1 MMKNTTVIYVQM
13 IRSLCIQLL
22 QEMDTDNINRIQKT
36 ARADCKEN
44 NGLRFTRLKGLK
56 KNQQN
61 AWLIFACH
69 NLKKMSLW
77 RGKYR
82 RKPSKNS
89 IYPSKYTKKT
99 ISFRKLPIYNKKP
112 MSLRKRYRLLSTI
125 CKLDT
130 QLFLL
135 FHKPFF
141 FDRIKMAFGEAY
153 MKKTNYVKDVLVV
166 LLGNFMVAV
175 SVAFFVLPNNTLT
188 GGVAGVAVALKPL
201 LPFIPSVWL
210 INILMIGLYIVGAV
224 FLGKAFAL
232 KSLIS
237 TFSYSFFVSLL
248 TYVTTLFPKDTF
260 VMQPMLASIYCGL
273 ISGIGL
279 GLCFRV
285 NASTGGMD
293 IPALLIHK
301 YTHISSG
308 NSVMIID
315 ALTVLL
321 GMSTYGVEPALIGVL
336 SVFTS
341 GFAIDK
347 TILIGS
353 STAINCMVISDQWVE
368 IKNHVL
374 DNMKRGVTVLEGKGG
389 YTNESKP
396 VLMIVIPQKMYSNL
410 EHEIMKVDPRAFI
423 IVNSVHEVDGEGF
436 TYELE
441 DLK

>member
-1 MMKNTTVIYVQM
+1 MDLSKMSIKKIRELIVFTALLVVALWKFDVVIGV
-13 IRSLCIQLL
+13 L
-22 QEMDTDNINRIQKT
+22 KT
-36 ARADCKEN
+36 IWDIIFPFVLGGAIAFLTNVPMSFLEKKIFE
-44 NGLRFTRLKGLK
+44 KVKK
-56 KNQQN
+56 KNK
-61 AWLIFACH
+61 IV
-69 NLKKMSLW
+69 
-77 RGKYR
+77 
-82 RKPSKNS
+82 
-89 IYPSKYTKKT
+89 
-99 ISFRKLPIYNKKP
+99 RKLERPI
-112 MSLRKRYRLLSTI
+112 SLILTI
-125 CKLDT
+125 
-130 QLFLL
+130 
-135 FHKPFF
+135 
-141 FDRIKMAFGEAY
+141 
-153 MKKTNYVKDVLVV
+153 VLVV
-166 LLGNFMVAV
+166 
-175 SVAFFVLPNNTLT
+175 
-188 GGVAGVAVALKPL
+188 GVIAL
-201 LPFIPSVWL
+201 
-210 INILMIGLYIVGAV
+210 
-224 FLGKAFAL
+224 
-232 KSLIS
+232 
-237 TFSYSFFVSLL
+237 
-248 TYVTTLFPKDTF
+248 

-301 YTHISSG
+301 FTHISSG

>member
-1 MMKNTTVIYVQM
+1 
-13 IRSLCIQLL
+13 
-22 QEMDTDNINRIQKT
+22 
-36 ARADCKEN
+36 
-44 NGLRFTRLKGLK
+44 
-56 KNQQN
+56 
-61 AWLIFACH
+61 
-69 NLKKMSLW
+69 
-77 RGKYR
+77 
-82 RKPSKNS
+82 
-89 IYPSKYTKKT
+89 
-99 ISFRKLPIYNKKP
+99 
-112 MSLRKRYRLLSTI
+112 
-125 CKLDT
+125 
-130 QLFLL
+130 
-135 FHKPFF
+135 
-141 FDRIKMAFGEAY
+141 

-166 LLGNFMVAV
+166 LLGNFMVAI

-201 LPFIPSVWL
+201 LPFVSSVWL
-210 INILMIGLYIVGAV
+210 INILMIGLYVVGAI

-293 IPALLIHK
+293 ILALLIHK

-321 GMSTYGVEPALIGVL
+321 GMSTYGVEPALIG
-336 SVFTS
+336 
-341 GFAIDK
+341 
-347 TILIGS
+347 S
-353 STAINCMVISDQWVE
+353 STAINCMVISDKWFD

-374 DNMKRGVTVLEGKGG
+374 NNMERGVTILEGKGG

-410 EHEIMKVDPRAFI
+410 EHEIMQLDPRAFI

>member
-1 MMKNTTVIYVQM
+1 
-13 IRSLCIQLL
+13 
-22 QEMDTDNINRIQKT
+22 
-36 ARADCKEN
+36 
-44 NGLRFTRLKGLK
+44 
-56 KNQQN
+56 
-61 AWLIFACH
+61 
-69 NLKKMSLW
+69 MSFW
-77 RGKYR
+77 E
-82 RKPSKNS
+82 
-89 IYPSKYTKKT
+89 
-99 ISFRKLPIYNKKP
+99 
-112 MSLRKRYRLLSTI
+112 
-125 CKLDT
+125 
-130 QLFLL
+130 
-135 FHKPFF
+135 
-141 FDRIKMAFGEAY
+141 AF
-153 MKKTNYVKDVLVV
+153 MKKTNYVKDILVV
-166 LLGNFMVAV
+166 LLGNFMVAI

-201 LPFIPSVWL
+201 LPFVPSVWL
-210 INILMIGLYIVGAV
+210 INILMIGLYVVGAI

-285 NASTGGMD
+285 SASTGGMD

-341 GFAIDK
+341 GFAID
-347 TILIGS
+347 
-353 STAINCMVISDQWVE
+353 

-374 DNMKRGVTVLEGKGG
+374 NNMERGVTILEGKGG

-410 EHEIMKVDPRAFI
+410 EHEIMQLDPRAFI

>member
-1 MMKNTTVIYVQM
+1 
-13 IRSLCIQLL
+13 
-22 QEMDTDNINRIQKT
+22 
-36 ARADCKEN
+36 
-44 NGLRFTRLKGLK
+44 
-56 KNQQN
+56 
-61 AWLIFACH
+61 
-69 NLKKMSLW
+69 
-77 RGKYR
+77 
-82 RKPSKNS
+82 
-89 IYPSKYTKKT
+89 
-99 ISFRKLPIYNKKP
+99 
-112 MSLRKRYRLLSTI
+112 
-125 CKLDT
+125 
-130 QLFLL
+130 
-135 FHKPFF
+135 
-141 FDRIKMAFGEAY
+141 

-201 LPFIPSVWL
+201 LPFVSSVWL
-210 INILMIGLYIVGAV
+210 INILMIGLYVVGAI

-237 TFSYSFFVSLL
+237 TFFVSLL

>member
-1 MMKNTTVIYVQM
+1 
-13 IRSLCIQLL
+13 
-22 QEMDTDNINRIQKT
+22 
-36 ARADCKEN
+36 
-44 NGLRFTRLKGLK
+44 
-56 KNQQN
+56 
-61 AWLIFACH
+61 
-69 NLKKMSLW
+69 
-77 RGKYR
+77 
-82 RKPSKNS
+82 
-89 IYPSKYTKKT
+89 
-99 ISFRKLPIYNKKP
+99 
-112 MSLRKRYRLLSTI
+112 
-125 CKLDT
+125 
-130 QLFLL
+130 
-135 FHKPFF
+135 
-141 FDRIKMAFGEAY
+141 
-153 MKKTNYVKDVLVV
+153 MKKTNYVKDVFVV
-166 LLGNFMVAV
+166 LLGNLMVAV

-210 INILMIGLYIVGAV
+210 INILMIGLYIVGAI

-248 TYVTTLFPKDTF
+248 TYVTTLFPKGTF

-308 NSVMIID
+308 NSVMMID

-321 GMSTYGVEPALIGVL
+321 GMTTYGIEPALIGVL
-336 SVFTS
+336 SVFAS

-353 STAINCMVISDQWVE
+353 STAINCMVISDKWVE

-374 DNMKRGVTVLEGKGG
+374 DNM
-389 YTNESKP
+389 
-396 VLMIVIPQKMYSNL
+396 
-410 EHEIMKVDPRAFI
+410 
-423 IVNSVHEVDGEGF
+423 
-436 TYELE
+436 
-441 DLK
+441 

>member
-1 MMKNTTVIYVQM
+1 
-13 IRSLCIQLL
+13 
-22 QEMDTDNINRIQKT
+22 
-36 ARADCKEN
+36 
-44 NGLRFTRLKGLK
+44 
-56 KNQQN
+56 
-61 AWLIFACH
+61 
-69 NLKKMSLW
+69 
-77 RGKYR
+77 
-82 RKPSKNS
+82 
-89 IYPSKYTKKT
+89 
-99 ISFRKLPIYNKKP
+99 
-112 MSLRKRYRLLSTI
+112 
-125 CKLDT
+125 
-130 QLFLL
+130 
-135 FHKPFF
+135 
-141 FDRIKMAFGEAY
+141 

-188 GGVAGVAVALKPL
+188 GGVAGVAVSLKPL
-201 LPFIPSVWL
+201 LPFVPSVWL
-210 INILMIGLYIVGAV
+210 INILMIGLYVVGAI

-248 TYVTTLFPKDTF
+248 TYVTTLFPKGTF

-353 STAINCMVISDQWVE
+353 STAINCMVISDKWFD

-374 DNMKRGVTVLEGKGG
+374 NNMERGVTILEGKGG

-410 EHEIMKVDPRAFI
+410 EHEIMQLDPRAFI

>member
-1 MMKNTTVIYVQM
+1 
-13 IRSLCIQLL
+13 
-22 QEMDTDNINRIQKT
+22 
-36 ARADCKEN
+36 
-44 NGLRFTRLKGLK
+44 
-56 KNQQN
+56 
-61 AWLIFACH
+61 
-69 NLKKMSLW
+69 
-77 RGKYR
+77 
-82 RKPSKNS
+82 
-89 IYPSKYTKKT
+89 
-99 ISFRKLPIYNKKP
+99 
-112 MSLRKRYRLLSTI
+112 
-125 CKLDT
+125 
-130 QLFLL
+130 
-135 FHKPFF
+135 
-141 FDRIKMAFGEAY
+141 
-153 MKKTNYVKDVLVV
+153 MKKTNYVKDILVV

-201 LPFIPSVWL
+201 LPFVPSVWL
-210 INILMIGLYIVGAV
+210 INILMIGLYVVGAI

-353 STAINCMVISDQWVE
+353 STAINC
-368 IKNHVL
+368 
-374 DNMKRGVTVLEGKGG
+374 GVTILEGKGG

-410 EHEIMKVDPRAFI
+410 EHEIMQLDPRAFI